1 LPHEF
6 CFAVVDE
13 QTSGQT
19 VLAWHVP
26 VSIGR
31 PSMHDMA
38 LAGSLELAT
47 PEPVSK
53 YGPLILGNRSLDLQQ

>member
-1 LPHEF
+1 
-6 CFAVVDE
+6 
-13 QTSGQT
+13 
-19 VLAWHVP
+19 
-26 VSIGR
+26 
-31 PSMHDMA
+31 MHDMA